1 LNWQTPYFEILNL
14 IRVFLGKVLLT
25 TCYILNRVS
34 QKKSNIIPYKLQ
46 KKRKIN
52 LNYFNVWECMTI
64 VRLPKSKIKK
74 LGQKAIKCIFL
85 GYAQHSKSYR
95 FLVVELNNFVEVN
108 TVIES
113 RDAEFYENRFTLI
126 PSIND
131 KIVEPIRNNNESS
144 ESSEPSKIRSKIMRK

>member
-1 LNWQTPYFEILNL
+1 
-14 IRVFLGKVLLT
+14 
-25 TCYILNRVS
+25 
-34 QKKSNIIPYKLQ
+34 
-46 KKRKIN
+46 
-52 LNYFNVWECMTI
+52 MTI

-95 FLVVELNNFVEVN
+95 FLVVELNNFVKVN

-113 RDAEFYENRFTLI
+113 RDVEFYENRFTLI